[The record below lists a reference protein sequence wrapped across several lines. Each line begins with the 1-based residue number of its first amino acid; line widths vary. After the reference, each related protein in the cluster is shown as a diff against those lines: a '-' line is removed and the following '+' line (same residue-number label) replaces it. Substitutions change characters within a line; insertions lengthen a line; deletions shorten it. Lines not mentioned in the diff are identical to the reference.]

1 MSTNKLALHFGAGN
15 IGRGFICP
23 ELKKNNYDVIFVDV
37 NQDLVD
43 NINLNKHY
51 KITSI
56 TKDST
61 LTDTISDISAINFTD
76 SALVNKFLIEA
87 DLVTTSVGPKYV
99 DSVYKLLIN
108 SNTTKD
114 IFFIAFENQY
124 RSSTKTAGNSYESK
138 NIISIDAVVDK
149 IVPPQIDNSLDVI
162 VEKYGS
168 IVIDSIGYRPLAE
181 SDIVG
186 YGDYEVEFLKKLW
199 LLNGLHLQLAYYGI
213 SNEKN
218 YIHEI
223 FQDEILKVFAA
234 DALDALSNAFM
245 LKTNYKNSLTEF
257 KESILQRF
265 SLPELKDEVLR
276 VARNPL
282 LKFSK
287 NERFHGPL
295 DVLINKDL
303 GVHTFKAI
311 IDLLLNNSFAN
322 VEDYKNFNNFTNDGL
337 EKFLVQF
344 WELSSNEVNQYK
356 ERLI

>member
-43 NINLNKHY
+43 NINLKKHY
-51 KITSI
+51 KIMSI

-124 RSSTKTAGNSYESK
+124 RSSTKTAGNSSESK

-149 IVPPQIDNSLDVI
+149 IVPPQIDSSLDVI

-168 IVIDSIGYRPLAE
+168 IVIDSIGHRPLAK
-181 SDIVG
+181 SDIVS

-234 DALDALSNAFM
+234 DALDALSNAF
-245 LKTNYKNSLTEF
+245 
-257 KESILQRF
+257 
-265 SLPELKDEVLR
+265 V
-276 VARNPL
+276 
-282 LKFSK
+282 
-287 NERFHGPL
+287 
-295 DVLINKDL
+295 
-303 GVHTFKAI
+303 
-311 IDLLLNNSFAN
+311 
-322 VEDYKNFNNFTNDGL
+322 
-337 EKFLVQF
+337 
-344 WELSSNEVNQYK
+344 
-356 ERLI
+356 